1 MNNIIIRQE
10 TAADFRTVEEV
21 VRDSFWNVYRPGC
34 AEHFVLHCFRDNA
47 DFIPELDLIL
57 ETDGRII
64 GQIMYARAAIVTES
78 GEKLPVA
85 TFGPVSVLTDY
96 RRQGLGERLISHS
109 LGMASEM
116 GFSAVMIT
124 GDLNYYKR
132 FGFVCGKDLGIT
144 YADDPDAEYFL
155 ALELRSDA
163 LSGVRGTYRDP
174 DGYFPDEAVLE
185 EFDKTFPPREKL
197 RLPGQLG

>member
-34 AEHFVLHCFRDNA
+34 AEHFVLHCFRSNA
-47 DFIPELDLIL
+47 DFIPELDLVL

-78 GEKLPVA
+78 GDKLPVA
-85 TFGPVSVLTDY
+85 TFGPMSILPEY
-96 RRQGLGERLISHS
+96 REHGLGAQLISHS
-109 LGMASEM
+109 LEMASEK
-116 GFSAVMIT
+116 GFTAIMIT

-132 FGFVCGKDLGIT
+132 FGFVCGKDLGVT

-155 ALELRSDA
+155 ALELRPDA
-163 LSGVRGTYRDP
+163 LSDVRGIYRDP
-174 DGYFPDEAVLE
+174 DGYFPDEAALE

>member
-34 AEHFVLHCFRDNA
+34 AEHFVLHCFRGNA
-47 DFIPELDLIL
+47 DFIPELDLVI

-85 TFGPVSVLTDY
+85 TFGPVSVLPEY
-96 RRQGLGERLISHS
+96 RGHGFGAQLISHS

-132 FGFVCGKDLGIT
+132 FGFVCGKNLGVT

-155 ALELRSDA
+155 ALELRPDA

-174 DGYFPDEAVLE
+174 DGYFPDEAALE
-185 EFDKTFPPREKL
+185 EFDKTFPPRERL